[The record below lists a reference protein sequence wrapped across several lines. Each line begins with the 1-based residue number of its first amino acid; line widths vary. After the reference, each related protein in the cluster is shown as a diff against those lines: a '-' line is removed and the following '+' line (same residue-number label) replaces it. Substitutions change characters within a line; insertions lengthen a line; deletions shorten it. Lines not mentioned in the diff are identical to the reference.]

1 MQEQLLVTR
10 FTERKL
16 NQGSLDK
23 ALEKIR
29 GSVNKSSTRNT
40 TAEIADFAG
49 PVELDGGKG
58 YQYSFKLNLENLSKA
73 DGVKMAGLKNAKK
86 LLQKAIENEK
96 WKLLGDAQD
105 FNEDGTKDVPDMA
118 LNVPEFIPAEFMEGI
133 YERDAHVRIIHDGVK
148 NFHASQGK
156 EREHTLL
163 FGPPAAC
170 KTELFR
176 RLKKVYESDDPYCD
190 SRVLIINATT
200 LTQAGLEN
208 FLLGKLEDGLAP
220 KIIVFDEIEKI
231 EESKLSCLL
240 QIMDGQG
247 KISKMNARI
256 GQREGEINCLVW
268 ATCNDLNALKRSF
281 CGALYSRFTKTLPCS
296 RPSAALMLKILKIR
310 IQKLIDNG
318 YDGNLGWAEK
328 VMEYAKKRGETDPRK
343 IIGYLS
349 GRHRID
355 DGSYFKDLEHIEEMA
370 KVAAEIEK
378 QS

>member
-1 MQEQLLVTR
+1 MQEVILVTR

-16 NQGSLDK
+16 NEASMEK
-23 ALEKIR
+23 ALEKIKN
-29 GSVNKSSTRNT
+29 SVNKASTRNT
-40 TAEIADFAG
+40 TAEISDRTG
-49 PVELDGGKG
+49 PTELGAGKG
-58 YQYSFKLNLENLSKA
+58 YQYTFKLNLENLSKA
-73 DGVKMAGLKNAKK
+73 DGVKMAGLKSAKK
-86 LLQKAIENEK
+86 LAQKAIENEK

-105 FNEDGTKDVPDMA
+105 FNEDGTRDVPD
-118 LNVPEFIPAEFMEGI
+118 LNLCVPETIPEEFMEGI

-148 NFHASQGK
+148 NFHASNGK

-190 SRVLIINATT
+190 SRVMIINATT

-208 FLLGKLEDGLAP
+208 FLLGKLEDGMAP

-231 EESKLSCLL
+231 EETKLSCLL

-247 KISKMNARI
+247 KISKMNARV
-256 GQREGEINCLVW
+256 GNREGEINCLVW
-268 ATCNDLNALKRSF
+268 ATCNDLNALRRSF

-296 RPSAALMLKILKIR
+296 RPSAALMLKILRMR

-318 YDGNLGWAEK
+318 YDGDLKWAEK
-328 VMEYAKKRGETDPRK
+328 VMEYAKKKNETDPRK

-355 DGSYFKDLEHIEEMA
+355 DGSYFRDLEHIEDMA
-370 KVAAEIEK
+370 KVASQLEK
-378 QS
+378 SS